1 MDVVQR
7 AKAMVVSPAA
17 EWRAI
22 EAESGDAPYLF
33 VNYAAI
39 LAAIPP
45 VCVFLRHELFGW
57 RVPRFGFHHLHHVG
71 FFSGVFGALVHYLAV
86 LATVYAM
93 ARIVDALAPTFL
105 ARQNRESAMKL
116 VVYSATPVWLAG
128 VFALIPGLG
137 FVRFIA
143 LIYSVYV
150 FWLGLP
156 VLMKP
161 PPDRVGPYTAAAV
174 VCAVV
179 LAIVVAAIVGSIL

>member
-17 EWRAI
+17 EWQAI
-22 EAESGDAPYLF
+22 EGESGDAPYLF

-45 VCVFLRHELFGW
+45 VCVFLGRELFGW
-57 RVPRFGFHHLHHVG
+57 RPRFGFHHLHHAG
-71 FFSGVFGALVHYLAV
+71 FFSGLFGALVHYLAV
-86 LATVYAM
+86 LATAYAM
-93 ARIVDALAPTFL
+93 ARIIDALAPTFL
-105 ARQNRESAMKL
+105 ARENRESAMKL

-137 FVRFIA
+137 FVRLIA
-143 LIYSVYV
+143 LLYSVYV

-174 VCAVV
+174 VSGVV
-179 LAIVVAAIVGSIL
+179 LAIVVAAIVGSLI